1 MGLMYGSASKCDLDS
16 QPALHFKC
24 LASPHSKEEFYL
36 LKKVLDTSQNT
47 QWRKVETNAKNSLQS
62 KCLTAAESNAEFY

>member
-36 LKKVLDTSQNT
+36 LKKVLDTSQNYSGKKLK
-47 QWRKVETNAKNSLQS
+47 QCNK
-62 KCLTAAESNAEFY
+62 FFDI